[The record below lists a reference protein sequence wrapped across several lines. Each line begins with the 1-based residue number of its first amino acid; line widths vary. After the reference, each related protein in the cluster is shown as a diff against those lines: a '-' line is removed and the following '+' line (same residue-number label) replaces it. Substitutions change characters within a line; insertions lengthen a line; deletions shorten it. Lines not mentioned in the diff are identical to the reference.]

1 MISMLAPYLWVLLSV
16 CNLVSSVILIIDC
29 VVSYRHQSV
38 IESTVGSL
46 KKFHSQVDWTFV
58 D

>member
-46 KKFHSQVDWTFV
+46 KKFHSQVD
-58 D
+58 